1 MFSKPYIRVLGICLM
16 LYSGALLP
24 PIAISLIYQD
34 HEALHLFYTL
44 LTSLILGLAL
54 WLPTSGDDQKLLR
67 RDGFIV
73 VIMLWVVTSL
83 LGSTLFIF
91 GLDMSVSDAVF
102 ESVSAFTTTGSTV
115 ISGLDILPKSI
126 LFFRQEM
133 QWLGGIG
140 VVVTAIALLP
150 MLGVGGMQLYKAEI
164 PGPIKDE
171 KLVPRIGRTAQA
183 LWKIYLAITV
193 ACAMLYWLGGMSLFD
208 AVSHSFSTVST
219 GGFSTHDENLAYFNS
234 TFIESVA
241 VLFMLLGG
249 IGFSVHFLVWKKLA
263 INLYW
268 EHEEVRIFLIVIAAF
283 IVLVSSALFFLDE
296 HSTLLESFHN
306 AEFAVVSVITSTG
319 LSIDDFSLWPTF
331 LPFLLITIGF
341 IGGCA
346 GSTAG
351 GIKVLRYIIVTKDVA
366 LEMNKL
372 VNPRRVRPLR
382 LHGKTV
388 EPRIV
393 DAVKG
398 FFTAYVTCFLVLTLI
413 LMGLGLDHVTAY
425 SAVATCINNLGPG
438 LGDVAVN
445 FSSVPDTGKWILVF
459 AMLLGRLEI
468 LSLLVIFAPAFW
480 KY

>member
-1 MFSKPYIRVLGICLM
+1 MFSYPFFRVLGICLM

-24 PIAISLIYQD
+24 PIAISMIYRD
-34 HEALHLFYTL
+34 HEILHLSYTL
-44 LTSLILGLAL
+44 LTSLLLGLVL
-54 WLPTSGDDQKLLR
+54 WLPTSTGDLKLR
-67 RDGFIV
+67 KRDGFIIV
-73 VIMLWVVTSL
+73 TMLWVITSL
-83 LGSTLFIF
+83 LGSTVFMF
-91 GLDMSVSDAVF
+91 GLDLSVSEAVF
-102 ESVSAFTTTGSTV
+102 ESASAFTTTGSTV
-115 ISGLDILPKSI
+115 ISGLDTLPKSI

-150 MLGVGGMQLYKAEI
+150 MLGVGGMQLYMAEI
-164 PGPIKDE
+164 PGPVKDE
-171 KLVPRIGRTAQA
+171 KLVPRIGRTAQV
-183 LWKIYLAITV
+183 LWKFYLAITI
-193 ACAMLYWLGGMSLFD
+193 ACAVLYWLGGMSLFD

-219 GGFSTHDENLAYFNS
+219 GGFSTHDENLAFFDS

-249 IGFSVHFLVWKKLA
+249 IGFSVHFLVWKRLA
-263 INLYW
+263 LDLYW
-268 EHEEVRIFLIVIAAF
+268 EHEEVRVFLMVVAAF
-283 IVLVSSALFFLDE
+283 IVLVGSALYFLDKF
-296 HSTLLESFHN
+296 STLPESFHH

-331 LPFLLITIGF
+331 LPFLLISMGF

-351 GIKVLRYIIVTKDVA
+351 GIKVLRYIIVIKGVA

-372 VNPRRVRPLR
+372 VNPKKLGLLR
-382 LHGKTV
+382 LQGKKV
-388 EPRIV
+388 SPRIV
-393 DAVKG
+393 NAVRG
-398 FFTAYVTCFLVLTLI
+398 FITAYVASFLVLTLA

-438 LGDVAVN
+438 LGDVAAN
-445 FSSVPDTGKWILVF
+445 FSSVPDSGKWILVF
-459 AMLLGRLEI
+459 AMLLGRLEV

-480 KY
+480 RH